1 MSTPEHST
9 ATTYQNLT
17 VGPNGP
23 VRQLT
28 STSLPQPQPNYVHI
42 TPNTSPISANSSVS
56 CVPEARKLEC
66 AQLDL
71 GVGQETI
78 GQDTTIVDYAILNFC
93 AMEAYRSYTNREKK
107 RVKEIS
113 QYET

>member
-1 MSTPEHST
+1 MSTHEHST
-9 ATTYQNLT
+9 TTTYQNLT

-28 STSLPQPQPNYVHI
+28 STSVPQPQPNYANI
-42 TPNTSPISANSSVS
+42 TPNTSPITTNSSVS
-56 CVPEARKLEC
+56 CVPGARKLEC

-78 GQDTTIVDYAILNFC
+78 GQDTTILDYTILNFC
-93 AMEAYRSYTNREKK
+93 AMEGLSELHQQREEEMSEGNKP
-107 RVKEIS
+107 V
-113 QYET
+113 